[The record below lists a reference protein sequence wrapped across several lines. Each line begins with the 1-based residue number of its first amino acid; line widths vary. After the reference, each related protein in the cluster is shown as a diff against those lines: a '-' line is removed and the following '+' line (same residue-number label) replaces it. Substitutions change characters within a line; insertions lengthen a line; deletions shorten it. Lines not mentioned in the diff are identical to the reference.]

1 MPGFACEMLTLTAEA
16 DSEETGAILSMMNFF
31 QGSGRLAFGT
41 STRLKAS
48 AKNQKRVMAPWV
60 TLGATFDTEGS
71 GIVEVHHLPN
81 GSEVLLVGQLETA
94 DDVAEFGV
102 GVLASDGGLE
112 SVHTRAELLQ
122 VFRREMLPRGRGRVE
137 VPACHSLC
145 NRRPQTW
152 SVASWSARPTVVGY
166 VLRRWIVPRLG
177 ETRVGLSH
185 VRLLHRRGRVWPR
198 DRVLVFLNGLV
209 VQTEEWVC
217 REPQRLARICKV
229 LRLEVTTVFP
239 QRDVLAHH
247 LELDVVHGGAVYAH
261 GVPNLGQV

>member
-16 DSEETGAILSMMNFF
+16 DSEETGAILSKMNFF

-102 GVLASDGGLE
+102 GVE
-112 SVHTRAELLQ
+112 TRHSATKFAHRCFEVQQ
-122 VFRREMLPRGRGRVE
+122 VFRREMFPGGCVCHE
-137 VPACHSLC
+137 V
-145 NRRPQTW
+145 
-152 SVASWSARPTVVGY
+152 VAA
-166 VLRRWIVPRLG
+166 
-177 ETRVGLSH
+177 
-185 VRLLHRRGRVWPR
+185 
-198 DRVLVFLNGLV
+198 D
-209 VQTEEWVC
+209 
-217 REPQRLARICKV
+217 
-229 LRLEVTTVFP
+229 
-239 QRDVLAHH
+239 
-247 LELDVVHGGAVYAH
+247 
-261 GVPNLGQV
+261 